1 MPTES
6 ASVALERIDHG
17 VLPSNNL
24 GSAFR
29 FWTCTSPEA
38 RDFNHPR

>member
-1 MPTES
+1 MSTES

-17 VLPSNNL
+17 VL